1 MDSTIVRN
9 EDVIWRRIEETI
21 ILIGKDGLEI
31 HTLNK
36 TAALIWELCDGAN
49 NADEIAASLCERF
62 NVLPVEACVDVRET
76 INKLERMGL
85 LERRG

>member
-1 MDSTIVRN
+1 MASTIVRN
-9 EDVIWRRIEETI
+9 ADVIWRRIEEKI

-49 NADEIAASLCERF
+49 GDDEITAKLCERF
-62 NVLPVEACVDVRET
+62 DVLPEEAMVDVRET
-76 INKLERMGL
+76 VSKLEKMGL
-85 LERRG
+85 LERRR